1 MLLVKMMYSST
12 LTALDFKF
20 LIKHLG
26 SSASLQV
33 LYTFMPVSGG
43 TFFLWS
49 KYLFVKL
56 FQIHGKVATRGK
68 GTQLFGNAFS

>member
-26 SSASLQV
+26 SSASLQ
-33 LYTFMPVSGG
+33 YTFMPVSGG